1 MTAPTQTPEPSDTS
15 WRGVASESVEDVT
28 AGLAAFLRGRSRK
41 LLNSLLAPHRARLT
55 GLFALIFFGESMAL
69 AGPYLIK
76 VAIDRGIPPLMAGG
90 SASSLTITCLLF
102 VGSVILLQISR
113 RAFLLQSGR
122 MGQDVLF
129 DLRTRLFDHFQRL
142 SLSFHERYTSG
153 RVISRLTSD
162 VEALDE
168 LLATGMQDLVTAVF
182 SILSVGVVMLLLD
195 LPLGLL
201 ALCVFPLVIA
211 LTIWFRSRSA
221 DAYRAQREAVAL
233 VIVQFVETFGGIRA
247 VQAFRREKR
256 NQEIFEDVDAQLR
269 DATIWSSRLGAV
281 YGPGVRALGHLA
293 TASVLVY
300 GGLRVLDGRMTVG
313 VLAAFLLY
321 VRRFF
326 QPMQELAQFYNVF
339 QSAAAALEKLSGV
352 LEEKPTVPEAIDP
365 VPVAKSHGLVR
376 LEDVTFAYRAN
387 TPEILKDF
395 DLEIP
400 AGQTVAVVGETGAG
414 KTTLARLVARFY
426 DPTEGRVTLDGT
438 DLREMS
444 DTDLR
449 RAVAMVT
456 QEGFLFSGSVGDNI
470 LFGRPEAS
478 REEVEAAAKAIGA
491 HDFLSRLPEGY
502 DTDVRK
508 RGGRLSAGQRQLV
521 AFARAFLADPAVL
534 ILDEATSSLDIPSER
549 LDSASAANPPGRPNG
564 DHHRPPTVDRG
575 DRRPGAGG
583 GRRPDRGGRL
593 AGRAHVGHRSVR
605 RPPPR
610 VGGVAGLEPATP
622 AAGLAGVA

>member
-1 MTAPTQTPEPSDTS
+1 MTQPVSTTPPANDRDPS

-41 LLNSLLAPHRARLT
+41 LLNSLLAPHRARLI
-55 GLFALIFFGESMAL
+55 GLFALILFGESMAL

-76 VAIDRGIPPLMAGG
+76 VAIDSGIPPLAAGG
-90 SASSLTITCLLF
+90 SPGSLITTCVLF
-102 VGSVILLQISR
+102 VGSVIVLQVSR
-113 RAFLLQSGR
+113 KFFLLQSGR
-122 MGQDVLF
+122 LGQDVLF

-168 LLATGMQDLVTAVF
+168 LLATGMQDLVTAAF

-195 LPLGLL
+195 MPLGLL
-201 ALCVFPLVIA
+201 ALGVFPLVIA
-211 LTIWFRSRSA
+211 LTVWFRSRSA
-221 DAYRAQREAVAL
+221 EAYRAQRESVAL

-247 VQAFRREKR
+247 VQAFRRERR

-293 TASVLVY
+293 TAAVLTY
-300 GGLRVLDGRMTVG
+300 GGLRVLDGQMKVG

-352 LEEKPTVPEAIDP
+352 LEEKPSVPEAIDP
-365 VPVAKSHGLVR
+365 APVSKSQGLVR
-376 LEDVTFAYRAN
+376 LEDVTFSYRPE

-395 DLEIP
+395 DLEMP

-426 DPTEGRVTLDGT
+426 DPTQGRVTLDGT
-438 DLREMS
+438 DLRQMS
-444 DTDLR
+444 DADLR

-456 QEGFLFSGSVGDNI
+456 
-470 LFGRPEAS
+470 RRAS
-478 REEVEAAAKAIGA
+478 S
-491 HDFLSRLPEGY
+491 SR
-502 DTDVRK
+502 VRWATTFC
-508 RGGRLSAGQRQLV
+508 SADLTPV
-521 AFARAFLADPAVL
+521 A
-534 ILDEATSSLDIPSER
+534 
-549 LDSASAANPPGRPNG
+549 
-564 DHHRPPTVDRG
+564 
-575 DRRPGAGG
+575 RR
-583 GRRPDRGGRL
+583 
-593 AGRAHVGHRSVR
+593 
-605 RPPPR
+605 
-610 VGGVAGLEPATP
+610 
-622 AAGLAGVA
+622 

>member
-1 MTAPTQTPEPSDTS
+1 
-15 WRGVASESVEDVT
+15 
-28 AGLAAFLRGRSRK
+28 
-41 LLNSLLAPHRARLT
+41 LLNSLLAPHRARLI
-55 GLFALIFFGESMAL
+55 GLFALILFGESMAL

-76 VAIDRGIPPLMAGG
+76 VAIDSGIPPLAAGG
-90 SASSLTITCLLF
+90 SPGSLITTCVLF
-102 VGSVILLQISR
+102 VGSVIVLQVSR
-113 RAFLLQSGR
+113 KFFLLQSGR
-122 MGQDVLF
+122 LGQDVLF

-168 LLATGMQDLVTAVF
+168 LLATGMQDLVTAAF

-195 LPLGLL
+195 MPLGLL
-201 ALCVFPLVIA
+201 ALGVFPLVIA
-211 LTIWFRSRSA
+211 LTVWFRSRSA
-221 DAYRAQREAVAL
+221 EAYRAQREAVAL

-247 VQAFRREKR
+247 VQAFRRERR

-293 TASVLVY
+293 TAAVLTY
-300 GGLRVLDGRMTVG
+300 GGLRVLDGQMKVG

-352 LEEKPTVPEAIDP
+352 LEEKPSVPEAIDP
-365 VPVAKSHGLVR
+365 APVSKSQGLVR
-376 LEDVTFAYRAN
+376 LEDVTFSYRPE

-395 DLEIP
+395 DLEMP

-426 DPTEGRVTLDGT
+426 DPTQGRVTLDGT

-444 DTDLR
+444 DADLR

-470 LFGRPEAS
+470 LFGRPDAS
-478 REEVEAAAKAIGA
+478 REEVEEAAKAIGA

-521 AFARAFLADPAVL
+521 AFARAFLADPSVL

-549 LDSASAANPPGRPNG
+549 LIQRALRTLLADRTAIIIAHRLSTVEIADRVLVVADGRIVEDGSPAQLMSG
-564 DHHRPPTVDRG
+564 TGQYADLHREWVES
-575 DRRPGAGG
+575 
-583 GRRPDRGGRL
+583 L
-593 AGRAHVGHRSVR
+593 A
-605 RPPPR
+605 
-610 VGGVAGLEPATP
+610 
-622 AAGLAGVA
+622 